1 MLFSSEKDA
10 KYLKNG
16 SILKQQTLF
25 PCILNVKGQ
34 RVFTESCI
42 PHEILEPIYSFRP
55 HSLFAHSPFAN
66 KCPAVTRVQVSYK
79 LHQTPHTNHHSL
91 FSLASRSAIIT
102 KDLWHLCS
110 IIITTDILSFRF
122 SFGLRFFVSINSISA
137 Y

>member
-1 MLFSSEKDA
+1 MLFSSEKDV

-79 LHQTPHTNHHSL
+79 LHQLPHTNHQFLSL
-91 FSLASRSAIIT
+91 LQVCNYHQR
-102 KDLWHLCS
+102 LWHLCS
-110 IIITTDILSFRF
+110 IIITTEILSFRF